1 MFNVRN
7 CNVMPYLQY
16 CMISVF
22 KKKLCIFIY
31 IYICIRSDSWLIFLN
46 FSQKCYRLV
55 RLVLVVSALGVT
67 LSPLP
72 ISFLCFTCFFIQIK
86 SDNELYFKD
95 FVLCLLTPPLLH
107 RKNPIYLV
115 SEQCLCMCQIHN
127 TYISVSADFLGS
139 FSLSFYS

>member
-1 MFNVRN
+1 M
-7 CNVMPYLQY
+7 YLHIY
-16 CMISVF
+16 LHLHMI
-22 KKKLCIFIY
+22 
-31 IYICIRSDSWLIFLN
+31 RQLIELFFLN
-46 FSQKCYRLV
+46 FSPTCYRLV
-55 RLVLVVSALGVT
+55 KLVLVVSALGVT

-72 ISFLCFTCFFIQIK
+72 IYSLCFTCFLIQIK
-86 SDNELYFKD
+86 SENELYFKD

>member
-1 MFNVRN
+1 MYFHI
-7 CNVMPYLQY
+7 YLHLHTFRQ
-16 CMISVF
+16 
-22 KKKLCIFIY
+22 
-31 IYICIRSDSWLIFLN
+31 LIDFLN

-67 LSPLP
+67 LSSLL

>member
-1 MFNVRN
+1 MFR
-7 CNVMPYLQY
+7 Q
-16 CMISVF
+16 
-22 KKKLCIFIY
+22 
-31 IYICIRSDSWLIFLN
+31 LIDFFLN
-46 FSQKCYRLV
+46 FSPKCYRLV
-55 RLVLVVSALGVT
+55 KLVLVVSALGVT

-72 ISFLCFTCFFIQIK
+72 IYSLCFTCFFIQIK